1 VDEGNPPARPLV
13 VVMGVAGSGKT
24 TVGETLARRLQV
36 DYADADDL
44 HDKANVAKMSAG
56 HALDDQDRAAWLRT
70 VGQWLSDHD
79 RTGGVVS
86 CSALRRHYRDILRA
100 AAPRVR
106 FLHLDGDPAVVTRRV
121 AERTGHF
128 MPASLMRSQLDT
140 LEPLQPDEDGI
151 TLDFSAPVDDIVA
164 DFAANIP

>member
-1 VDEGNPPARPLV
+1 MDEGNPPPRPLV

-24 TVGETLARRLQV
+24 TVGEALARRLQV

-56 HALDDQDRAAWLRT
+56 RALDDLDRAAWLHT

-86 CSALRRHYRDILRA
+86 CSALRRRYRDILRA

-106 FLHLDGDPAVVTRRV
+106 FLHLDGDPGVVTRRV

-128 MPASLMRSQLDT
+128 MPASLIRSQLDT
-140 LEPLQPDEDGI
+140 LEPLQPDENGT
-151 TLDFSAPVDDIVA
+151 TLDFSAPVDDIVNN
-164 DFAANIP
+164 FAADIA